1 MKNYMRSLSL
11 FLSILIL
18 TSLVNILPTVSASSI
33 EEKQSTVAETN
44 DDKETKEESEIN
56 SAEANLEFV
65 TETTSE
71 ATTVEEVTGENDTNP
86 TVSKMS
92 DVVYSVETNTSGDF
106 EYKVSDNQVTI
117 TKYTGTDKNLTIP
130 SVIDDYSVTCI
141 GNNAFANCIELT
153 NIDIPKSVTS
163 IGYYAFY
170 NCDGLTSIFIPKT
183 VTSSG
188 KDVFG
193 KCNNLKTVE
202 FENGMSNIPDNIIE
216 NCTSLE
222 KVIIPNSVTNIGSYA
237 FMGCTNLSSIDLPD
251 NLISIG
257 NSTFYNCDELASIV
271 IPKAVTT
278 VGESAF
284 GNCDNLKTVEF
295 EDGMTKIPNNMMKNC
310 TALEKA
316 IIPSSVTSI
325 GSYAFTNCKNL
336 VAYTDKYSKVIV
348 PLIDHNITVIPNND
362 IRVNDSEVLDTEK
375 SNFSALSS
383 KNISFTCNYVIKNE
397 MFDCISNASIK
408 IKIPVGTEL
417 VDKSVYLDKTLC
429 TNFVEED
436 TFIQIPVTK
445 KVGKINFSL
454 RVASDCKMCTYAILN
469 YKYKEKSDYEVID
482 LISENVD
489 LISISTDEFTS
500 LPKINVN
507 GIAPINS
514 DVDVYID
521 DKKVTTFKTNKVGNY
536 NGEIDIPNVKNNQKY
551 IVKVCSKDYK
561 GNNISAFQEVNY
573 KEDIPEL
580 TMFDMTYRGKTYDLL
595 QNKRNYIT
603 FVLSKFGGG
612 NLFEFS
618 AKYKNADKIDSVLI
632 SSTRN
637 QVTKFIRAT
646 YDSKLEMFI
655 AKGYFDA
662 NDHDYVPG
670 KIKIIYTLK
679 SAKTNAMERMNHSLS
694 LSIDDYSNEFKN
706 AEISELTHTDNEYK
720 LCVKFAGKEI
730 LVTQRTEMTESE
742 VCEEFSSKLDESSV
756 QNNKKN
762 LISVG
767 TSIGNKIIH
776 TIGEDFCKDKF
787 FDWVHDIYEEK
798 LENCKVAIYQ
808 DESSYGYLQYDEQ
821 KKVFNSVM
829 IDGLKN
835 LDFRELL
842 NFKEATSDP
851 DLFSLLYS
859 GKDPFFDY
867 IEEKP
872 TKDEIKRKILEDNNL
887 TDKEKKQLIFYN
899 EFYKVEK
906 GSRGILNG
914 LSELGYSMGKFYEDL
929 WDNIMGFVKGA
940 LDGMFKLF
948 DKYSNT
954 GNNSN
959 SNNEFLVDPSGY
971 VYAGVTGNRISGATC
986 TAYWIPYDENKEYW
1000 KKPDETKAILWD
1012 SSEYSQENPIITDA
1026 EGNYAWDVP
1035 EGWWKVVVEKAGYET
1050 YTTEWMPVPPPQ
1062 LDVNINLKS
1071 TEKPLLENSVL
1082 SETGI
1087 TLTFSQYMNPDSLR
1101 QTVVKDNKGN
1111 VIDYTLVYSKDDTDI
1126 NGNIFAKEYKF
1137 QFDKNNSHTYS
1148 VNLTGVKNYCDIE
1161 LNQKT
1166 IILTDDIEGF
1176 NCDLNGD
1183 GTTDIADVSYL
1194 QKHIIKLVVLEDYKL
1209 AMADVNS
1216 DGKIDIRD
1224 VACIQ
1229 KNLLV

>member
-1 MKNYMRSLSL
+1 MRCTKLS
-11 FLSILIL
+11 
-18 TSLVNILPTVSASSI
+18 N
-33 EEKQSTVAETN
+33 
-44 DDKETKEESEIN
+44 
-56 SAEANLEFV
+56 
-65 TETTSE
+65 
-71 ATTVEEVTGENDTNP
+71 
-86 TVSKMS
+86 
-92 DVVYSVETNTSGDF
+92 
-106 EYKVSDNQVTI
+106 
-117 TKYTGTDKNLTIP
+117 
-130 SVIDDYSVTCI
+130 
-141 GNNAFANCIELT
+141 IEL
-153 NIDIPKSVTS
+153 PKK
-163 IGYYAFY
+163 
-170 NCDGLTSIFIPKT
+170 L
-183 VTSSG
+183 
-188 KDVFG
+188 
-193 KCNNLKTVE
+193 NN
-202 FENGMSNIPDNIIE
+202 
-216 NCTSLE
+216 
-222 KVIIPNSVTNIGSYA
+222 
-237 FMGCTNLSSIDLPD
+237 
-251 NLISIG
+251 IG
-257 NSTFYNCDELASIV
+257 NSTFYNCDGLTNIA
-271 IPKAVTT
+271 IPKTVTT

-295 EDGMTKIPNNMMKNC
+295 EDGMSKIPNNMMENC

-514 DVDVYID
+514 DVDVYIN

-655 AKGYFDA
+655 AKGYFDV
-662 NDHDYVPG
+662 NDHDYIPG

-679 SAKTNAMERMNHSLS
+679 SAKTNAMKKINHSLS

-706 AEISELTHTDNEYK
+706 ADISELKHTDNEYK

-742 VCEEFSSKLDESSV
+742 VCKEFSSKLDESSV
-756 QNNKKN
+756 QKNKKN

-808 DESSYGYLQYDEQ
+808 DETSYGYIQYDEQ
-821 KKVFNSVM
+821 KKDFNSVI

-859 GKDPFFDY
+859 VKDPFFDY

-887 TDKEKKQLIFYN
+887 TDKEKKQLISYN

-906 GSRGILNG
+906 GSRGILNC
-914 LSELGYSMGKFYEDL
+914 LSELGYPMGKFYEDL

-940 LDGMFKLF
+940 SDGMFKLF

-959 SNNEFLVDPSGY
+959 SNNEFVVDPSGY

-1012 SSEYSQENPIITDA
+1012 SSEYGQDNPLITD
-1026 EGNYAWDVP
+1026 ENGNYSWDVP
-1035 EGWWKVVVEKAGYET
+1035 EGWWKVVVEKDGYET
-1050 YTTEWMPVPPPQ
+1050 YATEWMPVPPPQ
-1062 LDVNINLKS
+1062 LDVNINLK
-1071 TEKPLLENSVL
+1071 TKKKPMLEIAKL
-1082 SETGI
+1082 TDTGI
-1087 TLTFSQYMNPDSLR
+1087 ILEFSQYMNPDSLK
-1101 QTVVKDNKGN
+1101 QVVVKDDSDSIVNFTLDYSKAETDSSGNVFARKFQLVFAKGN
-1111 VIDYTLVYSKDDTDI
+1111 CH
-1126 NGNIFAKEYKF
+1126 N
-1137 QFDKNNSHTYS
+1137 YS
-1148 VNLTGVKNYCDIE
+1148 VSIDEAKNYCDIE
-1161 LNQKT
+1161 IEKT
-1166 IILTDDIEGF
+1166 TIDLTDTDSEF
-1176 NCDLNGD
+1176 KCDLNGD
-1183 GTTDIADVSYL
+1183 GKTNIVDASYL
-1194 QKHIIKLVVLEDYKL
+1194 QKYITKMLLIDSDNLKN
-1209 AMADVNS
+1209 ADVNS
-1216 DGKIDIRD
+1216 DGKINVKD
-1224 VACIQ
+1224 VTFIQ
-1229 KNLLV
+1229 KKLVGLNINQKPNKT